1 MTTLVTQTPGAEGTA
16 GVHQDVKSDGAYNLS
31 PDGTVA
37 TPVMT
42 QNIQTS
48 VKVLRMQTYAAE
60 LECSEKDTRHW
71 IHRWCVE
78 KNGGQ
83 MAVIPP
89 ILNGTG
95 LQPTVPNCMV
105 MAAQKHAQRNCM
117 GLRPIYKCEVEGK
130 KQFWQK
136 GPFQWRNYG
145 EVFGDVQAAAKGL
158 YQLPGIGDKRV
169 AKKQVVAALLEGG
182 SNPKIGRAHV

>member
-1 MTTLVTQTPGAEGTA
+1 MRQVKPLRRIGRPFRDDDGARDADSGAEGTA
-16 GVHQDVKSDGAYNLS
+16 GVHQDVKSDGTDNLS

-145 EVFGDVQAAAKGL
+145 EVFGDVQAAVRK
-158 YQLPGIGDKRV
+158 
-169 AKKQVVAALLEGG
+169 
-182 SNPKIGRAHV
+182 

>member
-1 MTTLVTQTPGAEGTA
+1 MSSVLVTQTPGAVGTA
-16 GVHQDVKSDGAYNLS
+16 GVHADVKTDGAYNLS

-42 QNIQTS
+42 QSINTS
-48 VKVLRMQTYAAE
+48 VKVANMLTYAAE

-95 LQPTVPNCMV
+95 LQPTVPNCMA
-105 MAAQKHAQRNCM
+105 MAAQKHAGSNCM
-117 GLRPIYKCEVEGK
+117 GVRPIHRCEMDGRK
-130 KQFWQK
+130 IFWQK
-136 GPFQWRNYG
+136 GPFKWRTYS
-145 EVFGDVQAAAKGL
+145 EVFGDVRAAVRM
-158 YQLPGIGDKRV
+158 GDV
-169 AKKQVVAALLEGG
+169 CLCA
-182 SNPKIGRAHV
+182 SI